1 MKLIATPDRLTARD
15 HIAGVLLLILSVST
29 LGLLALLPS
38 RGDAGIQ
45 LPFLEDTP
53 APIVVAF
60 AGFPG
65 CGTVC
70 PRGLSVLDAL
80 YDGVHE
86 ERAGQ
91 LDILFINIQQYTPP
105 AVTSAYASSFNPEFL
120 SYTVTPEDAT
130 LVYDSLSLRSFDN
143 EESIVS
149 HSGFVYV
156 FVEESGLWRIE
167 HVYRKIPTPN
177 QLVKDVN
184 KLLQRYAPA

>member
-1 MKLIATPDRLTARD
+1 MSLIATPDRLTARD

-45 LPFLEDTP
+45 LPFLDDAP

-86 ERAGQ
+86 ERAHK
-91 LDILFINIQQYTPP
+91 LDILFINIQKYTPP
-105 AVTSAYASSFNPEFL
+105 AVTAAYASSFNPEFL

-143 EESIVS
+143 EESMVS
-149 HSGFVYV
+149 HSGFIYV
-156 FVEESGLWRIE
+156 FVQESGLWRIE
-167 HVYRKIPTPN
+167 RVYRNIPPSS
-177 QLVKDVN
+177 QLVDDIN
-184 KLLQRYAPA
+184 KLLKQRVPA